1 MISSKR
7 SAFTKKQSKKNKDS
21 ICNSIY
27 SILKVDNKEV
37 FDPTFWIDK
46 NRRGVHCFN
55 GASSKR
61 YDL

>member
-1 MISSKR
+1 M
-7 SAFTKKQSKKNKDS
+7 NEDS

-55 GASSKR
+55 GASR
-61 YDL
+61 NR